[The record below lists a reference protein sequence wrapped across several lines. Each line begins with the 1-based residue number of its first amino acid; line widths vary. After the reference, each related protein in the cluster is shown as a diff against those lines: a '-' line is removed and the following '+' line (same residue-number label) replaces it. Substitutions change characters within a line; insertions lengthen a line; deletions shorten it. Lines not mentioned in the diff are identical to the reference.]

1 MKNLLHIGV
10 GPLTGTVFVGK
21 ILKTGIWAAGKQD
34 VTGEF
39 LNCIVQKFG
48 PERDE
53 QTATHKLN
61 NFDGVALYEITVTR
75 LPPAW
80 SP

>member
-1 MKNLLHIGV
+1 MENLHLGFSE
-10 GPLTGTVFVGK
+10 LTGSVYAGK
-21 ILKTGIWAAGKQD
+21 LLKGGQFWAKGKQD

-48 PERDE
+48 PEHDE
-53 QTATHKLN
+53 QSATHKMN

-75 LPPAW
+75 LPPAG